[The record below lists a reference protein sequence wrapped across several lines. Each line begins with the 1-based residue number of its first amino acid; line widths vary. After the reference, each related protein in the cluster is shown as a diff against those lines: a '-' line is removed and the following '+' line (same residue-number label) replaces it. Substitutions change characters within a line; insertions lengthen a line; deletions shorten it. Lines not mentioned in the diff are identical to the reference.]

1 MIIVSIKTMYC
12 RIHML
17 KVNIKSILAQKD
29 YFDKLVIVIDNNLTE
44 EQYKEYY
51 EFEKLDDKISILKED
66 EHKWR
71 SCNKLLP
78 VMKRYPNDDI
88 ITLDDDTYYPIE
100 TLKLLIEKHKEFP
113 NIIITHLASQLF
125 FTKLESFPHF
135 IGYLYSIGVN
145 INSITYNKYLSNATL
160 FPAHTFDNTDIWNY
174 DKMYELTEGV
184 HDELWFWINSTKK
197 GIPCYQLDYTVYFT
211 DDMKIQWKD
220 DDYRLAYEII
230 GVDKVKKFSLRINLL
245 YYNDIINK
253 IWNFKPKIYISNI
266 NMYNFICY
274 ANEII
279 KYYPMGIDIY
289 LDKDMTISNKKYIM
303 KIISSYKPLFDI
315 VSHIY
320 DENNDIKNKIVLCET
335 EEQYM
340 ILRKKHLIDF

>member
-113 NIIITHLASQLF
+113 NII
-125 FTKLESFPHF
+125 
-135 IGYLYSIGVN
+135 
-145 INSITYNKYLSNATL
+145 
-160 FPAHTFDNTDIWNY
+160 
-174 DKMYELTEGV
+174 
-184 HDELWFWINSTKK
+184 
-197 GIPCYQLDYTVYFT
+197 
-211 DDMKIQWKD
+211 
-220 DDYRLAYEII
+220 
-230 GVDKVKKFSLRINLL
+230 LL
-245 YYNDIINK
+245 I
-253 IWNFKPKIYISNI
+253 
-266 NMYNFICY
+266 
-274 ANEII
+274 
-279 KYYPMGIDIY
+279 
-289 LDKDMTISNKKYIM
+289 
-303 KIISSYKPLFDI
+303 
-315 VSHIY
+315 
-320 DENNDIKNKIVLCET
+320 
-335 EEQYM
+335 
-340 ILRKKHLIDF
+340 